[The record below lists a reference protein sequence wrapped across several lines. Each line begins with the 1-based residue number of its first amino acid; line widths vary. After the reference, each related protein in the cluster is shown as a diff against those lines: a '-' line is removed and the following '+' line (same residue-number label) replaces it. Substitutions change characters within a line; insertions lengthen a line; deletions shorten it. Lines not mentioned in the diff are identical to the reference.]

1 MANNTKKR
9 KVVIVGAG
17 LVGMSYAYAL
27 MNRALCDELVLID
40 IDKKRAEGEAMD
52 LNNGAA
58 FCGATMRIFAGD
70 YSDCH
75 DADIVALSA
84 GVAQRLGEGRENLL
98 ARNVEVFKSIIK
110 PVVQSGFPGVFI
122 VATNPVDVMSMLTLK
137 LSGYEPN
144 RVIGTGTL
152 LDTARLRFLLGEYF
166 TIDPRNIHA
175 YVMGEHGNSEFVPWS
190 LATLGAKPLTQVCSD
205 SNEYAMD
212 DLHGLG
218 RDVVEMG
225 QRIIE
230 AKKATYYGIGMA
242 MTRLTQAILGDEHSV
257 LTVSAYLDGEYG
269 QHDVYAG
276 SPCVI
281 GTNGVIEKV
290 EISLNPS
297 EALSM
302 SNSCEYI
309 RSLYSQIS
317 LHDLTVSPV

>member
-137 LSGYEPN
+137 LSGYEPD

-175 YVMGEHGNSEFVPWS
+175 YVMGEHGSSEFVPWS

-302 SNSCEYI
+302 TNSCEYI